1 MKIVEL
7 FKMIEMEGSSLIK
20 DQIVKE
26 NLDAFK
32 DILKSIY
39 EDCYGSQKYF
49 IRKAPIIS
57 NYGTFTIDTSYNT
70 FSLALKD
77 LANRVVTGHEAINY
91 ITQTLEMFT
100 QEDQEWLIRIL
111 MKDLKIGYSKTSWE
125 KIFGKGDDEYE
136 VSLALNLDKVKGVNV
151 LDGTFYASRKL
162 DGVRCVA
169 IAEVIDRQVV
179 SLELKSRQGKTFTT
193 LDNLKPEL
201 RTFFLNLPDGVW
213 VLDGEVCIVDENGD
227 EHFDWVMKEISR
239 KNHTIENPSYW
250 LFDLICGEDFF
261 SGRGE
266 TIFSQ
271 RLLALRNSYDRHVSV
286 YGDLKHLRI
295 LGQEL
300 IESQADFDS
309 WTNMVSTH
317 NWEGFMLRKD
327 VGYRG
332 GRTKDLIKVKK
343 FQDDEYVVIGYECGD
358 VKYGTET
365 FRDVVSNL
373 HIIHKGNRVS
383 VGSGISKEQRI
394 LWRKQPEKIIG
405 KEVTIQYFE
414 ETKDSKTG
422 EFSLRFPVLKH
433 VYDKKRE
440 V

>member
-1 MKIVEL
+1 MVNILKQIEQVGSTLAKIE
-7 FKMIEMEGSSLIK
+7 
-20 DQIVKE
+20 IVK
-26 NLDAFK
+26 NLDTYHQNL
-32 DILKSIY
+32 LKMIY
-39 EDCYGSQKYF
+39 EDCYGTQKYF
-49 IRKAPIIS
+49 IKKRPV
-57 NYGTFTIDTSYNT
+57 TTIDGLNT
-70 FSLALKD
+70 IENDYIIFHEALKD
-77 LANRVVTGHEAINY
+77 LAKRNYTGNAAIDY
-91 ITQTLEMFT
+91 ITNILNLYNK
-100 QEDQEWLIRIL
+100 EDQEFLIRIL
-111 MKDLKIGYSKTSWE
+111 MKDLKIGLSKKGFE
-125 KIFGKGDDEYE
+125 NIFGKSSETDYT
-136 VSLALNLDKVKGVNV
+136 VSLAENLDKIKNVNV

-169 IAEVIDRQVV
+169 IAEIVDRQVV

-201 RTFFLNLPDGVW
+201 KKFFLNLPDGVW

-271 RLLALRNSYDRHVSV
+271 RLLALRHSYDRHVSV

-343 FQDDEYVVIGYECGD
+343 FQDDEYMVTGYECGD

-365 FRDVVSNL
+365 YKDVVTNL

-383 VGSGISKEQRI
+383 VGSGISKDQRI
-394 LWRKQPEKIIG
+394 LWRKEPHKIIG
-405 KEVTIQYFE
+405 KTITVQYFE

-422 EFSLRFPVLKH
+422 ELSLRFPVLKYVH
-433 VYDKKRE
+433 GDRRE
-440 V
+440 I

>member
-26 NLDAFK
+26 NLNSFK
-32 DILKSIY
+32 DTLKSIY

-49 IRKAPIIS
+49 IKKAPITS

-70 FSLALKD
+70 FSLALRD
-77 LANRVVTGHEAINY
+77 LANRVVTGNEAINY
-91 ITQTLEMFT
+91 IIQTLEMFT
-100 QEDQEWLIRIL
+100 QEDQKWLIRIL

-125 KIFGKGDDEYE
+125 KIFGKGNDEYE
-136 VSLALNLDKVKGVNV
+136 VSLAINLDKVKGVNV
-151 LDGTFYASRKL
+151 LDGTYFASRKL

-169 IAEVIDRQVV
+169 ICEVHNGDLI

-193 LDNLKPEL
+193 LDKLKPAIEKFIC
-201 RTFFLNLPDGVW
+201 RNFEGTW
-213 VLDGEVCIVDENGD
+213 VLDGEICLVDENGD
-227 EHFDWVMKEISR
+227 EHFDWIMKEINR
-239 KNHTIENPSYW
+239 KNHTIENPRYK
-250 LFDLICGEDFF
+250 LFDLIKGEDFF
-261 SGRGE
+261 KGE
-266 TIFSQ
+266 GDTKFEE
-271 RLLALRNSYDRHVSV
+271 RYNTLYETWAYYAFDEERDLLQPVV
-286 YGDLKHLRI
+286 
-295 LGQEL
+295 QEQ
-300 IESQADFDS
+300 ITCQEDFDRWS
-309 WTNMVSTH
+309 QYVANN
-317 NWEGFMLRKD
+317 NWEGFMLRKN
-327 VGYRG
+327 VPYKG

-394 LWRKQPEKIIG
+394 LWRKQPENIIG

-414 ETKDSKTG
+414 ETVDSKTG
-422 EFSLRFPVLKH
+422 MFSLRFPVLKH
-433 VYDKKRE
+433 VYENKRE

>member
-20 DQIVKE
+20 DQIVRE

-32 DILKSIY
+32 DTLKSIY

-49 IRKAPIIS
+49 IKKAPITS
-57 NYGTFTIDTSYNT
+57 NYGAFTIDTSYNI
-70 FSLALKD
+70 FSLALRD
-77 LANRVVTGHEAINY
+77 LANRVVTGNEAINY
-91 ITQTLEMFT
+91 IIQTLEMFT

-125 KIFGKGDDEYE
+125 KIFGKGNDEYE
-136 VSLALNLDKVKGVNV
+136 VSLAINLDKVKGVDV
-151 LDGTFYASRKL
+151 LDGTYFASRKL

-169 IAEVIDRQVV
+169 ICEVHNGELI

-193 LDNLKPEL
+193 LDKLKPAIEKFIC
-201 RTFFLNLPDGVW
+201 RNFEGVW
-213 VLDGEVCIVDENGD
+213 VLDGEVCLVDENGD
-227 EHFDWVMKEISR
+227 EHFDWIMKEINR
-239 KNHTIENPSYW
+239 KNHTIENPRYK
-250 LFDLICGEDFF
+250 LFDLIKGEDFF
-261 SGRGE
+261 KGE
-266 TIFSQ
+266 GDTKFEE
-271 RLLALRNSYDRHVSV
+271 RYNELYETWTYYAFDEERDLLQPIVQE
-286 YGDLKHLRI
+286 RI
-295 LGQEL
+295 TCQE
-300 IESQADFDS
+300 DFDRWS
-309 WTNMVSTH
+309 QYVAN
-317 NWEGFMLRKD
+317 NGWEGFMLRKN
-327 VGYRG
+327 VPYKG

-414 ETKDSKTG
+414 ETVDSKTG
-422 EFSLRFPVLKH
+422 MFSLRFPVLKH
-433 VYDKKRE
+433 VYENKRE

>member
-1 MKIVEL
+1 MVNILKQIEQDGSTLAKVE
-7 FKMIEMEGSSLIK
+7 
-20 DQIVKE
+20 IVK
-26 NLDAFK
+26 NLDTYHQNL
-32 DILKSIY
+32 LKMIY
-39 EDCYGSQKYF
+39 EDCYGHQKYF
-49 IRKAPIIS
+49 IKKQPTLNGSGLDTIENDYII
-57 NYGTFTIDTSYNT
+57 FHE
-70 FSLALKD
+70 ALKD
-77 LANRVVTGHEAINY
+77 LAKRNYTGNAAIDY
-91 ITQTLEMFT
+91 ITDILTLYDK
-100 QEDQEWLIRIL
+100 EDQEFLIRIL
-111 MKDLKIGYSKTSWE
+111 MKDLKIGLSKKGFE
-125 KIFGKGDDEYE
+125 NIFGVNNGDYT
-136 VSLALNLDKVKGVNV
+136 VSLANNLDKVKNVNV

-169 IAEVIDRQVV
+169 IAEIVDRKVV

-201 RTFFLNLPDGVW
+201 QQLFLKLPDGIW
-213 VLDGEVCIVDENGD
+213 ILDGEVCIVDENGD

-239 KNHTIENPSYW
+239 KNHTIKNPSYW
-250 LFDLICGEDFF
+250 LFDLISGDDFF

-271 RLLALRNSYDRHVSV
+271 RLLILRSIYDLHASTNGSN
-286 YGDLKHLRI
+286 YLRI

-300 IESQADFDS
+300 IESYADFDS

-332 GRTKDLIKVKK
+332 GRTNDLIKVKK

-365 FRDVVSNL
+365 YRDVVTNL
-373 HIIHKGNRVS
+373 HIVHKGNRVS

-394 LWRKQPEKIIG
+394 LWRKEPSKIIG
-405 KEVTIQYFE
+405 KTITVQYFE
-414 ETKDSKTG
+414 ETVDSKTG
-422 EFSLRFPVLKH
+422 MFSLRFPVLKH
-433 VYDKKRE
+433 VHGNKRE